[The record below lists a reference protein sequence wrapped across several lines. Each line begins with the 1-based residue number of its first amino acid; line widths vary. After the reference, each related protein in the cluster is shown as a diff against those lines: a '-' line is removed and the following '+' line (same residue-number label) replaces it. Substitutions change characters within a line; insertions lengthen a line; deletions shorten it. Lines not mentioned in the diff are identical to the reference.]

1 MEQPIRIVIADHH
14 YDYRSSVI
22 NALSREGDL
31 EVVGH
36 AASALEA
43 LQIALDQHPDILL
56 LDHRLPGDGMS
67 IISALHTF
75 RPAMKIALLA
85 THVDSE
91 QASMA
96 SLAGVNG
103 YLSKG
108 VGANQ
113 LAQTLRA
120 MKQATP
126 SSQPMIPT
134 VV

>member
-14 YDYRSSVI
+14 NDYRSSVI
-22 NALSREGDL
+22 SALNCERDL
-31 EVVGH
+31 EIVGQ

-75 RPAMKIALLA
+75 RPHLKIALLA
-85 THVDSE
+85 THIDSE
-91 QASMA
+91 QASIA

-103 YLSKG
+103 YLYKG
-108 VGANQ
+108 AGAHQ

-120 MKQATP
+120 MKHSTP
-126 SSQPMIPT
+126 SSQTMLPA
-134 VV
+134 VL